1 MTAIDDTPYD
11 GPMAATAPTEQS
23 LERKSVKRVARSHPL
38 RRHLRNSPGLRLY
51 LLMYSED

>member
-23 LERKSVKRVARSHPL
+23 LERKPVKRLARSLPL
-38 RRHLRNSPGLRLY
+38 RRHLRNSLGLRLY

>member
-23 LERKSVKRVARSHPL
+23 LERKPVKRLARSLPL
-38 RRHLRNSPGLRLY
+38 RRHLRNSLGLRLY
-51 LLMYSED
+51 LLV

>member
-11 GPMAATAPTEQS
+11 DPMAATAPTEQS